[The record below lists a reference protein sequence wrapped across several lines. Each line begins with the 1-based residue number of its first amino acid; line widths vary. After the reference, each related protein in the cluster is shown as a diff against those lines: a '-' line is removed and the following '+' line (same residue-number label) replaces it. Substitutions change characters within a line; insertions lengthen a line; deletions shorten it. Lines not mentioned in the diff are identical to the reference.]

1 MASGPG
7 PILIFHKGCL
17 FPGTWF
23 LGADTRNNA
32 AVCASLLPRLSDARD
47 QQSEISNG
55 RWPILSGLP
64 RASKPGRSDI

>member
-7 PILIFHKGCL
+7 PILIFHKGCHC
-17 FPGTWF
+17 PGSWN
-23 LGADTRNNA
+23 LDPDTRDA